1 MKEKYAMS
9 ISKVN
14 VHFEQNFKMDCAEAK
29 ALILNT
35 EALTHR
41 HLFIPIN

>member
-14 VHFEQNFKMDCAEAK
+14 VHFEQNFKMDCAEPSFSIQRP
-29 ALILNT
+29 LPTDIFSYQST
-35 EALTHR
+35 E
-41 HLFIPIN
+41 